1 MDRDLEP
8 FPPANR
14 RVEDLRAMLVGAASG
29 AVTGVVFGIL
39 FGLLLADD
47 GISMLA
53 VFVYWFV
60 VGAVMGALIGLIGH
74 LDRGGSRPPTQPI
87 QGGN

>member
-14 RVEDLRAMLVGAASG
+14 RVEILRAMLVGVASG
-29 AVTGVVFGIL
+29 AVTGVLFGLL

-53 VFVYWFV
+53 VFLLVR
-60 VGAVMGALIGLIGH
+60 GRRGDGRPH
-74 LDRGGSRPPTQPI
+74 RPHRPLDRGGSRPPTQPI